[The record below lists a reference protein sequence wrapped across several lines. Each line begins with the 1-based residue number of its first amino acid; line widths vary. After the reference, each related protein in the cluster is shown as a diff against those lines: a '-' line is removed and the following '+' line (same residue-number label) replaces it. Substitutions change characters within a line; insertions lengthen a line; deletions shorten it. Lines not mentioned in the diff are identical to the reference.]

1 MLSGSGGSA
10 IFDFIAKSLKVPY
23 AQVLLKVQRPVV
35 YIMTDEKSFDLR
47 NAYSQIS
54 NKLKNFLA
62 TSGFEFTL
70 DKNTADL
77 WVDVKTNTE
86 RGSISGSIYIT
97 YLTGVI
103 RVSSAR
109 EGNEIYS
116 TTLDRIKGYGLD
128 YDRSSIDAYNKTVE
142 TLEKN
147 NMNELLDTVLH

>member
-1 MLSGSGGSA
+1 MYSSSARGRIRAARGASLFNRSCMAWSKRSG
-10 IFDFIAKSLKVPY
+10 
-23 AQVLLKVQRPVV
+23 
-35 YIMTDEKSFDLR
+35 
-47 NAYSQIS
+47 
-54 NKLKNFLA
+54 
-62 TSGFEFTL
+62 
-70 DKNTADL
+70 
-77 WVDVKTNTE
+77 VDVKTNTE